1 MGGALGARGR
11 PDAGP
16 VPSEREQ
23 RGRITVSTDTE
34 REDNG
39 IAPQRVGEPVIQAI
53 SRAMQILSLFTD
65 QSTELTLSEIV
76 ERFGM
81 GKATTHRYA
90 MSLRQEGL
98 LRYNA
103 RTGRYSLGA
112 RLIQLGRIAQESVEV
127 LEVATPHL
135 SRVAGDLN
143 ETAVLA
149 IWEGSQPVVVRVA
162 YPPTREIFVGVRVGD
177 RLTPRAAQSLV
188 MRAYLEDGGS
198 EEFAE
203 IRRRGY
209 AVTTYETTGT
219 VVIACPVFQD
229 RQIVATV
236 AVLATSQSMDEDGIS
251 GSVDRL
257 RQAAESISAELGVGG
272 PTSVETA

>member
-1 MGGALGARGR
+1 MGRALGGGER
-11 PDAGP
+11 PDTGP
-16 VPSEREQ
+16 VPSVREQ
-23 RGRITVSTDTE
+23 RGRITVSTETE

-76 ERFGM
+76 DRFGM

-135 SRVAGDLN
+135 NRVAGDLN

-149 IWEGSQPVVVRVA
+149 IWEGAQPVVVRVA
-162 YPPTREIFVGVRVGD
+162 YPPTRVIFVGVRVGD

-198 EEFAE
+198 EELAE

-209 AVTTYETTGT
+209 AVTKYETTGT

-236 AVLATSQSMDEDGIS
+236 AVLATAQSMDEDGIS

-257 RQAAESISAELGVGG
+257 RRAAESISAELGVGG
-272 PTSVETA
+272 RTSIETA

>member
-1 MGGALGARGR
+1 MGRALGGGER
-11 PDAGP
+11 PDTGP
-16 VPSEREQ
+16 VPSVREQ
-23 RGRITVSTDTE
+23 RGRITVSTETE

-76 ERFGM
+76 DRFGM

-135 SRVAGDLN
+135 NRVAGDLN

-149 IWEGSQPVVVRVA
+149 IWEGAQPVVVRVA
-162 YPPTREIFVGVRVGD
+162 YPPTRVIFVGVRVGD

-198 EEFAE
+198 EELAE

-236 AVLATSQSMDEDGIS
+236 AVLATAQSMDEDGIS

-257 RQAAESISAELGVGG
+257 RRAAESISAELGVGG
-272 PTSVETA
+272 RTSIETA

>member
-1 MGGALGARGR
+1 MNND
-11 PDAGP
+11 PD
-16 VPSEREQ
+16 
-23 RGRITVSTDTE
+23 
-34 REDNG
+34 DNG

-65 QSTELTLSEIV
+65 RSTELTLSEIV

-135 SRVAGDLN
+135 NRVAEDLN

-149 IWEGSQPVVVRVA
+149 VWDGAQPVVVRVA
-162 YPPTREIFVGVRVGD
+162 YPPTRAIFVGVRVGD

-188 MRAYLEDGGS
+188 MRAYLGDSGTGEL
-198 EEFAE
+198 AE

-209 AVTTYETTGT
+209 AVTKYEQTGT
-219 VVIACPVFQD
+219 VVVARPVFQD
-229 RQIVATV
+229 NQIVATI
-236 AVLATSQSMDEDGIS
+236 AVLGTAQSMDEDGVFAS
-251 GSVDRL
+251 ADRL
-257 RQAAESISAELGVGG
+257 RRAADRIIAELGVGAAH
-272 PTSVETA
+272 SVDTA